1 LSCMNKTSR
10 IVLLYMFV
18 FFSALYVFAALN
30 ICKKCGYENEERV
43 PKCTHCSADLPV
55 PPEVKEVERQDNDL
69 EEDID
74 YLSVDIVSAEV
85 HEGRKYQAKKSHELA
100 RLFFR
105 NALAVEGLTD
115 PIDGS
120 KRSEKL
126 LKLIRESERASRTI
140 TKTCR
145 RCNGGGRA
153 SIKLGV
159 LDGANRPMAE
169 RSFGKNSP
177 IKTTSSQKCK
187 KCNGLGNVRASGSI
201 SDLKY
206 QAGKATSVF
215 RELQQSRKYEPIG
228 NAWVPKHVADK
239 LDIRARAT
247 LMRAVASPCPTC
259 SGLGR
264 LDCRTCKGVGRL
276 DCGNRGCVKGRVEVD
291 DSDKRTRRLS
301 GAMTKQCGECRGRGS
316 QECRAC
322 AEEGTILCSKCDGS
336 GESELCDKCSG
347 RGYLE
352 CSKCR
357 GRTGPGVVCKYCV
370 GEKVVLCKSCKGA
383 GRD

>member
-1 LSCMNKTSR
+1 MNKTSR
-10 IVLLYMFV
+10 IVLLYLVV
-18 FFSALYVFAALN
+18 FFSAFYVFAALN
-30 ICKKCGYENEERV
+30 ICKKCGYENEDRI
-43 PKCTHCSADLPV
+43 PNCTHCSADLPV
-55 PPEVKEVERQDNDL
+55 PPEVKEVEVQDVEV
-69 EEDID
+69 EEELD

-85 HEGRKYQAKKSHELA
+85 NEGRKYQSKKSHELA

-105 NALAVEGLTD
+105 NALAMEGLTD
-115 PIDGS
+115 PVDGR

-126 LKLIRESERASRTI
+126 LKLIEESERASRTI
-140 TKTCR
+140 TKVCP

-153 SIKLGV
+153 SVKLDV
-159 LDGANRPMAE
+159 LGGANRPRAE
-169 RSFGKNSP
+169 QSFGRNSS

-187 KCNGLGNVRASGSI
+187 KCNGLGTVRASGSL

-206 QAGKATSVF
+206 QAGKASSIF
-215 RELQQSRKYEPIG
+215 RGLQQARKYEPIG
-228 NAWVPKHVADK
+228 NAWVPKDVADK
-239 LDIRARAT
+239 LDVRARAT
-247 LMRAVASPCPTC
+247 LMRAVSSPCPTC

-264 LDCRTCKGVGRL
+264 LDCRTCKGVGSL
-276 DCGNRGCVKGRVEVD
+276 DCGNRYCVKGRIEAD
-291 DSDKRTRRLS
+291 KGDSRIRRLD
-301 GAMTKQCGECRGRGS
+301 GVMTRQCGECRGSGR
-316 QECRAC
+316 QECRVC

-357 GRTGPGVVCKYCV
+357 GRTGHGAVCKYCA
-370 GEKVVLCKSCKGA
+370 GEKVILCKSCKGA